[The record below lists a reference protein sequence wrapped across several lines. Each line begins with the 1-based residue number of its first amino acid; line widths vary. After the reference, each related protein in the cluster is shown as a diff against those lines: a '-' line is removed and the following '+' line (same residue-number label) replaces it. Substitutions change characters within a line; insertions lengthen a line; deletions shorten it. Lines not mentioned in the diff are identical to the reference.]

1 MMSCRYLSFAVLLL
15 FVGCKSSTIHEGK
28 VIPHDE
34 YKHYYVVK
42 DQGTHKNV
50 QEQAKTVTDKI
61 KKIFSKKEVDS
72 KESQKPKTPVQ
83 TVKPKTKKPQSKP
96 VKIPKRKL
104 RETQPV
110 TDLPIIVNK
119 DKLMPMTEEQ
129 VEIIE
134 LKNDYVI
141 YLTIFQAL
149 LILSLSIFV
158 IIIYNKKR
166 DKKINNGK
174 VLKL

>member
-28 VIPHDE
+28 VIPHSE

-42 DQGTHKNV
+42 DQGPDKNV

-72 KESQKPKTPVQ
+72 KESQTPTNSVQ
-83 TVKPKTKKPQSKP
+83 QSKP

-141 YLTIFQAL
+141 YLTILQAF
-149 LILSLSIFV
+149 LILGLSIFV

>member
-1 MMSCRYLSFAVLLL
+1 MSYKYFLFVFLML

-50 QEQAKTVTDKI
+50 QEKVETVTDKI
-61 KKIFSKKEVDS
+61 KKVFKKKPVTS
-72 KESQKPKTPVQ
+72 SSPKKASTSVESAKPKTVKPVQ
-83 TVKPKTKKPQSKP
+83 
-96 VKIPKRKL
+96 IPKRRI

-110 TDLPIIVNK
+110 TELPVIVT
-119 DKLMPMTEEQ
+119 DEKLMPMTEEQ

-141 YLTIFQAL
+141 YLTILQAL
-149 LILSLSIFV
+149 LILGLSIFA
-158 IIIYNKKR
+158 IILYNKKR